1 MAMRHPG
8 LIIPAIVAAALSVA
22 PVAAAH
28 EAPRR
33 PGPVVAPAR
42 SDGLTGG
49 ELAQAG
55 WTRALELPGG
65 VDPLAGG
72 CAPVAPHVV
81 RAVRG
86 PDDNSSCVIARRT
99 RLFVSFGTECSS
111 VEDAA
116 ETRAE
121 QLACAVASDEAVESI
136 LVQVDGLSAVEI
148 VRPRFEVFS
157 PQGTL
162 MLPED
167 NGFDTPENDVPAGP
181 ATFSAHGWAAV
192 VGHLRPGRHTVT
204 LTIAA
209 FGDTSVRRIDLRVR
223 PGHRTAEAGQA
234 RSVRS
239 G

>member
-1 MAMRHPG
+1 MRHPG
-8 LIIPAIVAAALSVA
+8 LIIPAIVAAALSAA

-28 EAPRR
+28 DAHGRLD
-33 PGPVVAPAR
+33 GQVVAPAHG
-42 SDGLTGG
+42 DGLTGG
-49 ELAQAG
+49 ELAQAS

-72 CAPVAPHVV
+72 CAPVVPHVV

-99 RLFVSFGTECSS
+99 RLFVYFGTQCSS

-136 LVQVDGLSAVEI
+136 LVKVDDLPPVEL

-192 VGHLRPGRHTVT
+192 VGRLRPGRHAVTV
-204 LTIAA
+204 TIAA
-209 FGDTSVRRIDLRVR
+209 FGDTSIRRVDLWVR
-223 PGHRTAEAGQA
+223 PGRRSAAAGQA
-234 RSVRS
+234 RSGRS